1 MRMKHRE
8 DDPTRLPERPPA
20 GRARRLTLT
29 ILNLSLLVLYPVA
42 WAAPL
47 AHAGV
52 LPFFSGSV
60 LTILGGVA
68 DLWSA
73 DLLLALIVG
82 LFAIVAPYMKAL
94 ALAAI
99 HLGLISGRRWLP
111 LLEQLARF
119 AMADVFLL
127 ALYIIAVKGVGVGYI
142 STAWGL
148 WLFTALV
155 LASLVI
161 AALTR
166 PHAGSEQGL
175 PAAPR

>member
-1 MRMKHRE
+1 MKF
-8 DDPTRLPERPPA
+8 RPIGSAPPWLA
-20 GRARRLTLT
+20 FA
-29 ILNLSLLVLYPVA
+29 NLALLALYPVA

-52 LPFFSGSV
+52 LPFFSGSE
-60 LTILGGVA
+60 LTILGGVR
-68 DLWSA
+68 DLWSS
-73 DLLLALIVG
+73 DPILAVIVA
-82 LFAIVAPYMKAL
+82 LFAIVAPYLKAL

-99 HLGLISGRRWLP
+99 HFGVISGRRWLG

-148 WLFTALV
+148 WFFTG
-155 LASLVI
+155 LVI
-161 AALTR
+161 ASLAIAGLTR
-166 PHAGSEQGL
+166 LSSHTEQGL